1 MSRNR
6 DFTGLNCDFM
16 LPKAAWLT
24 SKAINGKAQLP
35 AKESGGSEAISGCFW
50 LDVVVVVVFKVIS
63 GSNCTVS
70 GSNCIVLIYPHFP
83 PDLHCW
89 GKKCFSNLIQSISE
103 WVASINPYWLVVEV
117 SAHPYWPRRQIQ
129 TKEKNKIN
137 ILLMG
142 QYIFILAR
150 NLNLIF
156 LMPSV
161 GKKMKNNKKTLK
173 NNKEKQA
180 HFKRKERYAFTG
192 NIVIF
197 LISKPLASLIFDP
210 NRINST

>member
-6 DFTGLNCDFM
+6 DY
-16 LPKAAWLT
+16 LPLLGWTL
-24 SKAINGKAQLP
+24 
-35 AKESGGSEAISGCFW
+35 ISCSPKQHDLLLKPLMEKPSCLQKSQEVVKQSQVVSDLIF
-50 LDVVVVVVFKVIS
+50 VVVVVFKEIS
-63 GSNCTVS
+63 S
-70 GSNCIVLIYPHFP
+70 SNCIVLIYPHFP

-89 GKKCFSNLIQSISE
+89 GKKYFSNLIQSISE
-103 WVASINPYWLVVEV
+103 WVANINPYWLVVEV

-129 TKEKNKIN
+129 TKEKNEIN

-161 GKKMKNNKKTLK
+161 GKKMKTIKRNKHIL
-173 NNKEKQA
+173 
-180 HFKRKERYAFTG
+180 KERKDMLFQAT
-192 NIVIF
+192 
-197 LISKPLASLIFDP
+197 
-210 NRINST
+210 

>member
-1 MSRNR
+1 
-6 DFTGLNCDFM
+6 
-16 LPKAAWLT
+16 
-24 SKAINGKAQLP
+24 
-35 AKESGGSEAISGCFW
+35 
-50 LDVVVVVVFKVIS
+50 
-63 GSNCTVS
+63 
-70 GSNCIVLIYPHFP
+70 
-83 PDLHCW
+83 
-89 GKKCFSNLIQSISE
+89 
-103 WVASINPYWLVVEV
+103 
-117 SAHPYWPRRQIQ
+117 
-129 TKEKNKIN
+129 
-137 ILLMG
+137 MG